1 MGCIVLL
8 CFLYLQSW
16 LHAADATLYKC
27 MNVLHGAVSSGIS
40 KCVSRVKLTHLLQ
53 GLIPLHACAQQSLCG
68 GPPTAALV
76 AYAATHGFSAAKAL
90 WLAVTGIGHQPL
102 QAEGGLLVL
111 AALAAALVYDNGL
124 LAAGR
129 FIGQVCGA
137 ADMTQDCA
145 CALLWSSIHASR
157 LHALRTGCAR
167 VATHAHHECLQD
179 THTPPLRYTGMV
191 LDYRART

>member
-1 MGCIVLL
+1 MHECA
-8 CFLYLQSW
+8 SW
-16 LHAADATLYKC
+16 CSQLWHKQVCVQGKTDTPLAGPDTLACMCAAIT
-27 MNVLHGAVSSGIS
+27 VW
-40 KCVSRVKLTHLLQ
+40 
-53 GLIPLHACAQQSLCG
+53 